1 MTTITQ
7 FETIPNMEQEIT
19 ISFQDLATVINI
31 IDVASKRGCFEGKDL
46 SAVGQVRD
54 RIQAFLVANAEQ
66 TQEIS
71 EDSTPSDPE
80 ESPSDTE

>member
-1 MTTITQ
+1 LTTITQ
-7 FETIPNMEQEIT
+7 FETIPNMEEEIT

-71 EDSTPSDPE
+71 EDSPPPDPE

>member
-1 MTTITQ
+1 MTTIAQ
-7 FETIPNMEQEIT
+7 FETIPNMEKEIT

>member
-1 MTTITQ
+1 LTTITQ

>member
-1 MTTITQ
+1 LTTITQ

-71 EDSTPSDPE
+71 EDSPTSDPE

>member
-7 FETIPNMEQEIT
+7 FETIPNMEEKIT
-19 ISFQDLATVINI
+19 ISFQDLANVINI

>member
-1 MTTITQ
+1 
-7 FETIPNMEQEIT
+7 MEKEN
-19 ISFQDLATVINI
+19 ISISLQDLALAVNI
-31 IDVASKRGCFEGKDL
+31 IDIASKRGAFEGKDL

-54 RIQAFLVANAEQ
+54 NIHAFLVANAEQ
-66 TQEIS
+66 PQESSEIS

>member
-1 MTTITQ
+1 LTTITQ

-71 EDSTPSDPE
+71 EDSPPSDPE

>member
-1 MTTITQ
+1 
-7 FETIPNMEQEIT
+7 MEKEN
-19 ISFQDLATVINI
+19 ISISIQDLALVVNI
-31 IDVASKRGCFEGKDL
+31 IDVASKRGAFEGKDL

-54 RIQAFLVANAEQ
+54 NIHAFLVDNAERSQ
-66 TQEIS
+66 ESSEIS